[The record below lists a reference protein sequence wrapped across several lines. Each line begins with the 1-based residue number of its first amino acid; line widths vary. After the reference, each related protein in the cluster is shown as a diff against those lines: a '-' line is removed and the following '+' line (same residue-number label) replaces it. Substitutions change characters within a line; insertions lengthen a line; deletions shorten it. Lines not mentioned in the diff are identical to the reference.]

1 MKRFLMNL
9 LVFNLILFTAFI
21 ALYLS
26 ISIHSSKNINDF
38 KIEKNINKLIA
49 GDSRTQYSINDK
61 LVNNSKNISQNSE
74 GLLYTY
80 YKLKLLLKNNPQIDT
95 VFLGVSYHT
104 FSSYYTIIQRKP
116 EVSGRYFFILP
127 VVEQVK
133 LMFDTKNTFPLLQYA
148 FKENISNWYYGLRD
162 TTLLGGFDCYSSSLK
177 INDSL
182 IDERIKFQFFNSSG
196 ENEIFNENAEYFNKI
211 AELCKDL
218 NVKLIILNTPM
229 HKNYTAKVPARF
241 KNILNE
247 LISKYNLSMVN
258 FQNLILNDS
267 DFLPDGDHLSESGAV
282 KTSFFLNDLLQR
294 KNN

>member
-1 MKRFLMNL
+1 MKRFLLNL
-9 LVFNLILFTAFI
+9 LVFDIILFAVFI

-26 ISIHSSKNINDF
+26 LSIHSSKNIDDL
-38 KIEKNINKLIA
+38 KIEKSVNKLIA

-80 YKLKLLLKNNPQIDT
+80 YKLKLLLKNNPQVDT
-95 VFLGVSYHT
+95 VFLGISYHT
-104 FSSYYTIIQRKP
+104 FSSYYAIIQRKP

-127 VVEQVK
+127 VTEQIK

-148 FKENISNWYYGLRD
+148 FKENITNWYYGLRD
-162 TTLLGGFDCYSSSLK
+162 TAFLGGFDSYSSSLS

-182 IDERIKFQFFNSSG
+182 INERIRFQFFNSSG
-196 ENEIFNENAEYFNKI
+196 EKEIFYENAEYFKKI
-211 AELCKDL
+211 SELCKDL

-229 HKNYTAKVPARF
+229 HKNYSSKVPFRF
-241 KNILNE
+241 KSIMEE
-247 LISKYNLSMVN
+247 LISKDNLNFVD
-258 FQNLILNDS
+258 FQNLVLNDS
-267 DFLPDGDHLSESGAV
+267 DFLPDGDHLSESGAI
-282 KTSFFLNDLLQR
+282 KTSVYLNGLIQK